1 MAALLSGLLRKGFY
15 FVGWSLGRLGG
26 VLGVVITG
34 FDTPLG
40 LERTL
45 RSCCFR
51 LNSPYFPNRPP
62 IEKVYHMS
70 VVRSNLIVL
79 TGIS

>member
-1 MAALLSGLLRKGFY
+1 MAALLSGLLRKVSY

-26 VLGVVITG
+26 ALGVGITG
-34 FDTPLG
+34 FDMPWG
-40 LERTL
+40 VERTL

-62 IEKVYHMS
+62 IDKVHHMS
-70 VVRSNLIVL
+70 IVRSNLIL
-79 TGIS
+79 LRGIS